1 MVLALPMTV
10 IGQAF
15 EETIR
20 EEKTSSLE
28 RERQVQIMALEVHM
42 DRMRT
47 ERLSIEAGNT
57 KGSRHTKMD
66 RDELE
71 NRVSTA

>member
-1 MVLALPMTV
+1 MTV

-28 RERQVQIMALEVHM
+28 RERRLQIMVLDVNM

-47 ERLSIEAGNT
+47 EAGNT
-57 KGSRHTKMD
+57 KGSRNTKMD
-66 RDELE
+66 REELE

>member
-1 MVLALPMTV
+1 MTV

-28 RERQVQIMALEVHM
+28 RERRLQIMVLDVHM

-47 ERLSIEAGNT
+47 EAGNT
-57 KGSRHTKMD
+57 KGSRNTKMD
-66 RDELE
+66 REELE

>member
-28 RERQVQIMALEVHM
+28 RERRLQIMVLDVHM

-47 ERLSIEAGNT
+47 EAGNT
-57 KGSRHTKMD
+57 KGSRNTKMD
-66 RDELE
+66 REELE